1 MSPESAP
8 EGWHTITPR
17 IVVNDAKGL
26 TEFLK
31 HVFNATGDYQTDR
44 PSLLTIGDSMIM
56 VSDAGIREVAN
67 SFLYVYVSDVDGTY
81 QQALDAEAQ
90 SLEEPF
96 DTPYGDRRCM
106 VKDQWGNTWQIASY
120 KLSGNVRSNSSRC

>member
-1 MSPESAP
+1 MSREFAP
-8 EGWHTITPR
+8 EGWHTVTPR
-17 IVVNDAKGL
+17 IVVNDATGL

-31 HVFNATGDYQTDR
+31 HVFKATGDYRTDR

-67 SFLYVYVSDVDGTY
+67 SFLYVYVNDVDETY
-81 QQALDAEAQ
+81 QRALDAEAQ

-106 VKDQWGNTWQIASY
+106 VKDKWGNTWQIASY
-120 KLSGNVRSNSSRC
+120 KLSGKT

>member
-1 MSPESAP
+1 MSHGFAP
-8 EGWHTITPR
+8 EGWHTITPK

-31 HVFNATGDYQTDR
+31 HVFKATGDYRTDR

-67 SFLYVYVSDVDGTY
+67 SFLYVYVNDVDGTY
-81 QQALDAEAQ
+81 HRALDAEAQ

-106 VKDQWGNTWQIASY
+106 VKDKWGDTWQIASY
-120 KLSGNVRSNSSRC
+120 KLSGKREV